1 MYSGDLETE
10 SAKEVLTNLIAS
22 GLNIKRFVT
31 DENTKVAKMVKDN
44 FKKVMHCYDI
54 WHKARLLKRKLVALA
69 KTHTELGKWTTNI
82 VNHFWYSCQKCGGDP
97 EVLLEKFHSCL
108 LHICDKHAW
117 VNDPLFK
124 LKEEIQKEKDK
135 KRKKPL
141 TEAEKKKL
149 GPGLPYFKKE
159 LQCSHAKRMRHRR
172 YRGIS
177 WLDIDGDAFKSLFRY
192 LTDTRFCNSLKKCSQ
207 FLHTGG
213 LEVYHNVRLKLL
225 PKRTSYSLVKMIVAG
240 MLILG
245 TSDES

>member
-1 MYSGDLETE
+1 M
-10 SAKEVLTNLIAS
+10 
-22 GLNIKRFVT
+22 
-31 DENTKVAKMVKDN
+31 
-44 FKKVMHCYDI
+44 
-54 WHKARLLKRKLVALA
+54 
-69 KTHTELGKWTTNI
+69 
-82 VNHFWYSCQKCGGDP
+82 
-97 EVLLEKFHSCL
+97 EKFHSCL

-240 MLILG
+240 MLICIEVNSNLDVARK
-245 TSDES
+245 SCWKWSRSQKKYVSKQRILKKKLQFPR